1 MRIEEFRSGAVVDQR
16 WVAVRSVPRSWAADG
31 QRVGPKRRQDDTTK
45 MAGKTVR
52 SERKKV
58 GAREEE
64 GGRLAERRHQRGRAL
79 LGLTTLLSG
88 EFLLSGIRIWGWG
101 GGGGAGDGARGGG
114 GAGGGVGVVRRW
126 RGRRHHAGWWISV
139 GYDSA

>member
-58 GAREEE
+58 GGGAVRKKVGAREEE
-64 GGRLAERRHQRGRAL
+64 G
-79 LGLTTLLSG
+79 
-88 EFLLSGIRIWGWG
+88 
-101 GGGGAGDGARGGG
+101 
-114 GAGGGVGVVRRW
+114 VR
-126 RGRRHHAGWWISV
+126 
-139 GYDSA
+139 